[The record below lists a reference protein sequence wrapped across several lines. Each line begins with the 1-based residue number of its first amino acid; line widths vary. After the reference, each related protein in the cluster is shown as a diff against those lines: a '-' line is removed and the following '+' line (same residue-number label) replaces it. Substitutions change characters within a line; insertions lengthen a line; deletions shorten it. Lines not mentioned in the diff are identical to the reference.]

1 MDARRRASCVH
12 AADNRT
18 VDRTTRSLEFWEEKR
33 DEIPRGGDI
42 SHRFF
47 LTLRCGPRA
56 FVEETKGFME
66 RKVIAA
72 RRRAI
77 LHVSGNMRRSSQKI
91 SSSVA
96 NTLNSSKSGEEKE
109 KEEEH
114 LLETLLTVPP
124 ARAIIDG
131 KVAALGK
138 MQRSL
143 ASAVARVHARADN
156 LVNGDYNRRKHLRGK
171 DHKDGVEDDEDEDED
186 DRLSEEE
193 VRKREVEKT
202 REAVEQCVNGINEA
216 IELVKS
222 TAATLNAEHEDDDEE
237 EEAAEAEQKQNTY
250 NVGGDD
256 HDEAVSPR
264 RPSSS
269 LERTIS
275 NSPLFSGMM
284 HNRTDS
290 LVSSISRSGTPKIPH
305 SPKEAAQAQN
315 LHLSQSH
322 DNNSPTLVRQNASL
336 QRTDSYFQNL
346 IKNTFL
352 GDIFKSDGGTGTRGG
367 FVSHKL
373 RTRLMAKSGEPIPFP
388 LENDATW
395 EAIVSTE
402 SRFEKARKA
411 VDRTVERHRKPT
423 KYERQW
429 IPISLLLLVG
439 VSSAILL
446 VRKSSLCG
454 SNELDETLK
463 AAYETM
469 RTFFNSY
476 MKTPSKELKQELT
489 KAFDTGDR
497 EDAAARLEETQESL
511 DRMLKEYVKNA
522 TKPGFSESLTRAYQS
537 VGAMTA
543 GGEDEH
549 AGGGGGGGGEETTTN
564 IDPMSLVTARVE
576 EELKAP
582 LQNMLGG
589 DLMQLLLIQT
599 QVMKVEMEDALLQMD
614 AVMRANRLNFALMAC
629 FPATLLVYGSFS
641 FSKTVGVSR
650 AFQKR
655 RKAREEM
662 RLLVADAERSLM
674 RLKMT
679 RDEFIKR
686 HRAFE
691 VNKDAS
697 DSEFSEGTGSIKFKN
712 NASDSDLVRRLEIAE
727 EYRRRRVEMD
737 ASLDVNA
744 TPPHTAHRPKRNFD
758 DENLENE
765 TFHQGM
771 LLYAVNALY
780 ASVQKHKRMFSPK
793 EYRGVKL
800 DAMALADVGVSIEG
814 KLLTTARLARIYKGF
829 QSEPH
834 RVPSIVTGRYP
845 V

>member
-1 MDARRRASCVH
+1 
-12 AADNRT
+12 
-18 VDRTTRSLEFWEEKR
+18 
-33 DEIPRGGDI
+33 
-42 SHRFF
+42 
-47 LTLRCGPRA
+47 
-56 FVEETKGFME
+56 ME

-77 LHVSGNMRRSSQKI
+77 LHVSGNMRRNSQKI

-96 NTLNSSKSGEEKE
+96 NTLNTSKSGEEKE

-171 DHKDGVEDDEDEDED
+171 DLKDGVEDDEDEDDD

-193 VRKREVEKT
+193 IRKREVEKT

-237 EEAAEAEQKQNTY
+237 EEGAKAEQKENTY

-290 LVSSISRSGTPKIPH
+290 LVSSVSRSGTPKIPH
-305 SPKEAAQAQN
+305 SPKEAAQAQKLN
-315 LHLSQSH
+315 LSQSH

-352 GDIFKSDGGTGTRGG
+352 GDIFKSDGGTGTRVG

-429 IPISLLLLVG
+429 IPISLLSLVG
-439 VSSAILL
+439 VSMILL

-454 SNELDETLK
+454 SNELDETAK
-463 AAYETM
+463 V
-469 RTFFNSY
+469 RTKRCERFSTRTENA
-476 MKTPSKELKQELT
+476 EGVE
-489 KAFDTGDR
+489 
-497 EDAAARLEETQESL
+497 ARAHES
-511 DRMLKEYVKNA
+511 
-522 TKPGFSESLTRAYQS
+522 
-537 VGAMTA
+537 
-543 GGEDEH
+543 
-549 AGGGGGGGGEETTTN
+549 
-564 IDPMSLVTARVE
+564 
-576 EELKAP
+576 
-582 LQNMLGG
+582 
-589 DLMQLLLIQT
+589 
-599 QVMKVEMEDALLQMD
+599 
-614 AVMRANRLNFALMAC
+614 
-629 FPATLLVYGSFS
+629 
-641 FSKTVGVSR
+641 
-650 AFQKR
+650 
-655 RKAREEM
+655 
-662 RLLVADAERSLM
+662 
-674 RLKMT
+674 
-679 RDEFIKR
+679 
-686 HRAFE
+686 
-691 VNKDAS
+691 
-697 DSEFSEGTGSIKFKN
+697 
-712 NASDSDLVRRLEIAE
+712 VR
-727 EYRRRRVEMD
+727 YRR
-737 ASLDVNA
+737 
-744 TPPHTAHRPKRNFD
+744 
-758 DENLENE
+758 
-765 TFHQGM
+765 
-771 LLYAVNALY
+771 
-780 ASVQKHKRMFSPK
+780 
-793 EYRGVKL
+793 
-800 DAMALADVGVSIEG
+800 
-814 KLLTTARLARIYKGF
+814 
-829 QSEPH
+829 
-834 RVPSIVTGRYP
+834 
-845 V
+845 